1 MQPENLSP
9 EAIQIIT
16 LARQESENLKH
27 FYLGVEHI
35 FIALTKVE
43 NGITQGVFQQ
53 LNLNPKQ
60 VRDAVRRFAGMGDG
74 NKYWEGVKN
83 TPRWEAVLQ
92 LAGDLAGKRGNAPI
106 GEKDLF
112 LAILKEG
119 DNLPV
124 RLLRNSGVN
133 VREMIRLA
141 EEEKVPVAAGRVP
154 RASDTPL
161 LEKFGR
167 DVTRL
172 AKEGKI
178 EPVIGRGDE
187 ILQLVRTLSRK
198 TKNNPV
204 LIGEAGVG
212 KTAIVEGLALRIAE
226 GKLPA
231 SLRDKRI
238 IELSLASIVAGTKYR
253 GEFEERVVGIINE
266 SKAHPEIILFLDELH
281 TLLGAGAAEGAL
293 DASNILK
300 PALARGEIKCIGA
313 TTIAEYRKHIEKDP
327 ALERRFQPVVVNE
340 PSIEDTLEI
349 LKRLK
354 ERYENYHQLKIAES
368 AIEAAVRLSAKYV
381 PDRRLPDKA
390 LDALDEACSG
400 VKIPFLS
407 LYGEKEAKITGT
419 GEVTAEN
426 VAEVISRWT
435 GIPVRQLTLE
445 ERERLL
451 HMAEIIK
458 KRIIGQDEAV
468 EKVAEVVRMGRAGLK
483 DPKRP
488 TAVFL
493 FLGPSG
499 VGKTELAK
507 ATAEFLFG
515 SDNEIIRLDMSEFM
529 EKFNVSKLIGSPP
542 GYVGHEDEGQL
553 TGRLRRK
560 PYSIVLLDEIEKAHP
575 EIFDLFLQ
583 VFDEGR
589 LTDAKGRTIDARNA
603 IFIMTSNIGTEHY
616 TKGQMGF
623 KGVTDKEG
631 RDNKGQILTD
641 LKGRFRPEF
650 INRLDDI
657 IVFQPLGLA
666 EISQIAR
673 NLIAGLQ
680 NRLGE
685 RGVRLFVND
694 EALDLICREGFEPTS
709 GARPLARAIER
720 LVAKPLS
727 EKIIAGE
734 FVSGDRVS
742 VTVKDNEILFTKI
755 AEDDKTWG

>member
-74 NKYWEGVKN
+74 NRYWEGVKI
-83 TPRWEAVLQ
+83 TPRYEAVLE
-92 LAGDLAGKRGNAPI
+92 LASKQAGSRGNAPI

-119 DNLPV
+119 ENLPV

-167 DVTRL
+167 DITHL

-226 GKLPA
+226 GKLTA

-368 AIEAAVRLSAKYV
+368 AVEAAVRLSAKYV

-407 LYGEKEAKITGT
+407 MYGEKEAKITGT

-589 LTDAKGRTIDARNA
+589 LTDSKGRTVDAKNA

-616 TKGQMGF
+616 TRGQMGF

-666 EISQIAR
+666 EISQITR
-673 NLIAGLQ
+673 NLIAALQ